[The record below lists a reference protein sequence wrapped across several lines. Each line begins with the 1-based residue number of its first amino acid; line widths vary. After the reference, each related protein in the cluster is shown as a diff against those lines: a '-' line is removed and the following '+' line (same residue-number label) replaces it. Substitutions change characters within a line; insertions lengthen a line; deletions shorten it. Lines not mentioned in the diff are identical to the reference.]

1 MLQWG
6 GLIDT
11 NLMRFLQILLFN
23 IIGYLTGLKAQKEKE
38 KKERFRQAAA
48 QLEKM
53 LKLTIEQSEK
63 LKEMEKQLRLA
74 DRLAVVGELTASMAH
89 ELRNPLGSI
98 RGTVEILKEQL
109 PENQK
114 LSEFFGILVKET
126 ERLNSVVENYLS
138 FSRRKPPQHKQFDL
152 NEVIRN
158 VVLLFTSRARK
169 EGINLNLDLPDDPL
183 YLKANPDELRQ
194 ILINLILNAIQA
206 MNRSGE
212 IRIEVKKSENGYAN
226 DSQSSIEIIIED
238 QEVGIPQLDLE
249 NIFKPFYTTKDHGTG
264 LGLSIV
270 KIIVYKYHWIIHVD
284 SQEGKGIKFYSG

>member
-1 MLQWG
+1 
-6 GLIDT
+6 
-11 NLMRFLQILLFN
+11 
-23 IIGYLTGLKAQKEKE
+23 
-38 KKERFRQAAA
+38 
-48 QLEKM
+48 
-53 LKLTIEQSEK
+53 
-63 LKEMEKQLRLA
+63 
-74 DRLAVVGELTASMAH
+74 
-89 ELRNPLGSI
+89 
-98 RGTVEILKEQL
+98 
-109 PENQK
+109 

-169 EGINLNLDLPDDPL
+169 EGINLNLNLPDDPL

-212 IRIEVKKSENGYAN
+212 IRIEVKKSENGYSKNTDETHAN

-270 KIIVYKYHWIIHVD
+270 KIIV
-284 SQEGKGIKFYSG
+284 